1 MNATAITDGVLTI
14 DGVPATPI
22 FGTPLPT
29 RLLVRMSPAIDPEH
43 LVGAVAQC
51 AVHHHRGGHV
61 VSNYTLGVGPGMAMS
76 CRLPRWIAGSVPPCG
91 VAARVCIIDR
101 AL

>member
-61 VSNYTLGVGPGMAMS
+61 VSNYTQGVGLG
-76 CRLPRWIAGSVPPCG
+76 RQ
-91 VAARVCIIDR
+91 
-101 AL
+101 

>member
-29 RLLVRMSPAIDPEH
+29 RLLSGCLRRSIRNILWATLHNVRCTTI
-43 LVGAVAQC
+43 VVATLYPIT
-51 AVHHHRGGHV
+51 HRVWG
-61 VSNYTLGVGPGMAMS
+61 LG
-76 CRLPRWIAGSVPPCG
+76 RQ
-91 VAARVCIIDR
+91 
-101 AL
+101 

>member
-1 MNATAITDGVLTI
+1 MNATAITDGALTI

-43 LVGAVAQC
+43 LVGAVAQ
-51 AVHHHRGGHV
+51 
-61 VSNYTLGVGPGMAMS
+61 
-76 CRLPRWIAGSVPPCG
+76 SVPPCG